1 MRNKHSKDEKIDI
14 FNDKYEFIGTATKK
28 WAHQKGLWHRVF
40 TCLIVNPKHKTVILQ
55 KKMPNRY
62 LFKRLDYLDVSV
74 GGHYLAGESIQ
85 QGIREIEEEIG
96 LKVKFKDLIPLGV
109 RQTAETVSK
118 NYIANEFQH
127 IFIYP
132 STRKLQDYVLDNVE
146 VNSLVEI
153 RVQDAIDLLTKKTN
167 KIKGKEIFII
177 DNKNKLKI
185 IDITRQDF
193 VPSYLKKDQFFVK
206 LFIAAKRY
214 LNKETPSELKI

>member
-1 MRNKHSKDEKIDI
+1 MHNKYEKIDI
-14 FNDKYEFIGTATKK
+14 FNDKYEFIGTSTKNK
-28 WAHQKGLWHRVF
+28 AHQKGLWHRVF
-40 TCLIVNPKHKTVILQ
+40 TCLIVNPKHKTIILQ
-55 KKMPNRY
+55 KKVPGRY
-62 LFKRLDYLDVSV
+62 SFKRPNYLDVSV

-85 QGIREIEEEIG
+85 QGIREIKEEIG
-96 LKVKFKDLIPLGV
+96 LKVKFKDLIPLGI

-132 STRKLQDYVLDNVE
+132 STRKLQDYTLENVE

-167 KIKGKEIFII
+167 KIKGRGIFIV
-177 DNKNKLKI
+177 NNQSKLRVI
-185 IDITRQDF
+185 NITRKDF
-193 VPSYLKKDQFFVK
+193 VPSYLKKDQFYLR

-214 LNKETPSELKI
+214 LNKENLLELRI